1 MDKDWKDLSF
11 RSSDVHR
18 HIHAAEDPPVLAT
31 EASTVHTGG
40 ICHIFWTDKVA
51 QDFQQERPGF
61 YNAPIPLVSPETEGR
76 DFVAIPL
83 IVSVDISVRSVAH
96 NTIALKGFN

>member
-11 RSSDVHR
+11 SNSDVHR
-18 HIHAAEDPPVLAT
+18 HIRAAEDYPVLAT
-31 EASTVHTGG
+31 EASTVRTGR

-61 YNAPIPLVSPETEGR
+61 YNAPIPLVSPETEGC
-76 DFVAIPL
+76 DFVAILL
-83 IVSVDISVRSVAH
+83 IVSIDISVRSMAY
-96 NTIALKGFN
+96 NIIALKGFH